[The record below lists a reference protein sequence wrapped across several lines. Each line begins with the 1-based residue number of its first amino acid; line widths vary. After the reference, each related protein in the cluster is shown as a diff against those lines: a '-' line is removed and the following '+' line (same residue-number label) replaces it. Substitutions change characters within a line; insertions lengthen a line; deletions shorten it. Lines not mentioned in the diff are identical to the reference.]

1 MGIFSRVRAANEVIE
16 SAKKE
21 IDRRHKNDAWF
32 QKHDEVG
39 RKREQ
44 KNGGKR

>member
-21 IDRRHKNDAWF
+21 IDRRHQN
-32 QKHDEVG
+32 DEVA

-44 KNGGKR
+44 KAQGKR